1 LSIEIDLAAELDD
14 CLQRGRFPHVGQ
26 ALGGQGRLG
35 GPILKSGKLLEGAE
49 AEPGVSRLRP
59 TQQDGDGS
67 GGGLQR
73 PVCGYLPDV
82 REGGGANGCK
92 LLLGGLA
99 HGEQVV
105 VKLRDPAGELGR
117 FDGGEGRGR
126 DWRYRLAW
134 RNRLPGR
141 SRGVAEGF
149 LGIGRGSSSRNRHPR
164 GPGDGQ
170 D

>member
-1 LSIEIDLAAELDD
+1 MDGADLSIEIDLAAELDD
-14 CLQRGRFPHVGQ
+14 CLQRGRFPHAGQ

-99 HGEQVV
+99 HRKQVI
-105 VKLRDPAGELGR
+105 VKLGDPTGELGR
-117 FDGGEGRGR
+117 FDGGNGRGR
-126 DWRYRLAW
+126 DRRANLAW
-134 RNRLPGR
+134 RNGGLDR
-141 SRGVAEGF
+141 SRGVGEEF
-149 LGIGRGSSSRNRHPR
+149 LGIGR
-164 GPGDGQ
+164 
-170 D
+170 